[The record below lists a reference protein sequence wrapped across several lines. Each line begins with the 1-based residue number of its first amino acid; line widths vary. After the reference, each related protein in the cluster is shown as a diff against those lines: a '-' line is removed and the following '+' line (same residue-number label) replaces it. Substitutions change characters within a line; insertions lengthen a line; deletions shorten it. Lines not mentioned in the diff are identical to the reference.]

1 VINFK
6 NIECA
11 FMVLTPQIGP
21 AQAFAQRADDG
32 NRRFGQCHDF
42 HTMLKYNYCIP
53 LPKVY
58 LQTIAETG
66 TGNDRKKT
74 AYSHHYLYGGNTFW
88 VLMAL

>member
-1 VINFK
+1 MRIHG
-6 NIECA
+6 
-11 FMVLTPQIGP
+11 TDP
-21 AQAFAQRADDG
+21 ANRSGTSICTATDDG

-88 VLMAL
+88 ALMALKILKE